1 MRNLVVK
8 TRRENGETEHVQRL
22 MIAGVLTD
30 ITFSVLWNDSMVRE
44 IHTYTVS
51 QIKKGEHGTE
61 STAIVSRKGQSVL
74 VTSGIWVDFPKLSE
88 DRVSASFTIE

>member
-8 TRRENGETEHVQRL
+8 TRKEGSGEERIQRL

-30 ITFSVLWNDSMVRE
+30 ITFSVLWNDPKLRE

-51 QIKKGEHGTE
+51 QIRKGERGAE
-61 STAIVSRKGQSVL
+61 STALVSRKGQTVQ
-74 VTSGIWVDFPKLSE
+74 VISGMWTDFPKRPE
-88 DRVSASFTIE
+88 DHVSASFTIE